1 MGTKTAIY
9 VRVST
14 FEQSTENQKPELER
28 IAKVREL
35 DITHRYEDYIS
46 ATKKRPG
53 YDAMMKDAHRG
64 KFDTLII
71 WSLDRLGR
79 SMYGNM
85 NAVLALDQCGIRIIS
100 AKEPWLDSGGPT
112 RQLLIAIFSWV
123 AEQERLRIVE
133 RTNAGMQRA
142 RAKGVHI
149 GRPFAGISRPLML
162 ELRAHGASVRAIAHA
177 LSTPGKPVSPSAVQR
192 ALKLAGAPPPPG
204 RVAPALRSEPPA
216 APPEPNGCAITPP
229 ETWVCQPRETSSV
242 AR

>member
-1 MGTKTAIY
+1 MSTKAAVY

-35 DITHRYEDYIS
+35 DIKHRYEDYIS

-53 YDAMMKDAHRG
+53 FDAMMRDAHRG

-85 NAVLALDQCGIRIIS
+85 QAVLALDQCGIRIIS
-100 AKEPWLDSGGPT
+100 AKEAWLDSGGPT

-133 RTNAGMQRA
+133 RTTAGMARA

-149 GRPFAGISRPLML
+149 GRPFAAISRPLML
-162 ELRAHGASVRAIAHA
+162 ELRAQGASVRNIAKA
-177 LSTPGKPVSPSAVQR
+177 LNTSASAVQR
-192 ALKLAGAPPPPG
+192 ALKLAGAPVPPPPKPKSFVDE
-204 RVAPALRSEPPA
+204 RPISP
-216 APPEPNGCAITPP
+216 PNGPLY
-229 ETWVCQPRETSSV
+229 
-242 AR
+242 

>member
-1 MGTKTAIY
+1 

-35 DITHRYEDYIS
+35 EILHRYEDYIS

-53 YDAMMKDAHRG
+53 YDAMMRDAHRG

-85 NAVLALDQCGIRIIS
+85 NAVLSLDQCGVRIIS

-177 LSTPGKPVSPSAVQR
+177 LSTPGKPVSASAVQR

-204 RVAPALRSEPPA
+204 RVAPTRIAPTPAPPA
-216 APPEPNGCAITPP
+216 PAAEPAPSSNGCPISTP
-229 ETWVCQPRETSSV
+229 ETWVCQPREISSV